1 MSRKVGTRSAAKL
14 LALAEELRNGVNAL
28 PGDMSG
34 KIRELVLSIINQ
46 PTRRRGRVVPRK
58 RRVRKVKPKP
68 GEHAPEPK

>member
-46 PTRRRGRVVPRK
+46 PTRRRGRAVPRK
-58 RRVRKVKPKP
+58 RRVRKAKPKP
-68 GEHAPEPK
+68 GEQAPAPK